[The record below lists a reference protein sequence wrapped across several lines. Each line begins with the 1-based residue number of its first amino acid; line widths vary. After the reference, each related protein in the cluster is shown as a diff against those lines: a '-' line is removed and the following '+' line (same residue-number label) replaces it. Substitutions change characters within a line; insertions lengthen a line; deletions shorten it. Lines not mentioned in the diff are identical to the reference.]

1 MTLRTPHP
9 DQIPVGIVQK
19 KNRTNS
25 GLVGSS
31 AQHPIRLG
39 LIIS

>member
-9 DQIPVGIVQK
+9 DQIPVGIVQ